1 MKVKKLT
8 EAEVGDVK
16 ASALADHL
24 GVDIDE
30 IEDGYSDGLYE
41 VGNEEYFVGT
51 EDEAYEK
58 AVDEI
63 KMLFDDMGLDAFT
76 SHFKDWILDN
86 AIDED
91 AIDDIIEQEIE
102 YFEDSEDDPD
112 MLEYLRGLDD
122 LDSKISFVKDMYGDS
137 FDIWA
142 KDYIDT
148 DKVAEE
154 AISEDGVAHF
164 ISYYDGEEIELG
176 NNLFAYRLN

>member
-1 MKVKKLT
+1 
-8 EAEVGDVK
+8 
-16 ASALADHL
+16 
-24 GVDIDE
+24 
-30 IEDGYSDGLYE
+30 
-41 VGNEEYFVGT
+41 
-51 EDEAYEK
+51 
-58 AVDEI
+58 
-63 KMLFDDMGLDAFT
+63 
-76 SHFKDWILDN
+76 
-86 AIDED
+86 
-91 AIDDIIEQEIE
+91 
-102 YFEDSEDDPD
+102 

-122 LDSKISFVKDMYGDS
+122 FDSKISFVKDMYGDS